1 MKMEKLKMQTPNLV
15 DKNVEQIGKI
25 FPEVITEIKDKEGN
39 LIKGIDFDILKQKLS
54 DVLVEDENERYR
66 LDWPGKKASLL
77 KASTPINKTLR
88 PVVEES
94 VDFENTE
101 NLYIEGD
108 NFEVL
113 KILQE
118 SYLGKVKMIYIDP
131 PYNTGNDFIYKD
143 DYALSK
149 EQYEQEIE
157 MYDENGGKFFKN
169 TDTNGRFHSDWL
181 SLMYERFIVARDLL
195 EEEGVI
201 FVSIG
206 VEEIKNLK
214 ATMDEVFGEENF
226 VEIFSWVKTS
236 TPPALSTKSRKT
248 NEYIICYEK
257 SKNSNKYN
265 GVALDGEDQ
274 PLLNT
279 GNNIVE
285 LIFPKELVYF
295 KKEKFKN
302 GVLGKGK
309 YDRVELI
316 NDIDLKEGYSSTNI
330 ILKGEFKWT
339 QDFLN
344 AEINNG
350 TTFIIKSEKLS
361 IRFLRQEEGFKRP
374 TNFIKESDISP
385 IINKRNNGVGTNE
398 NASSE
403 LAELMGGDYFDYP
416 KPVSLIKYLVNF
428 ICKGNDI
435 VMDFFAG
442 SGTTAEAVFNFNLTE
457 NQSLRFVLVQYPEK
471 LDERKAK
478 DANDKKRILKS
489 KEFLEKINKPTNIS
503 EIGKERIRRAGKKIK
518 EEFLDKYT
526 KELEKINKE
535 LEQES
540 LDGNDELKEQIA
552 ELEAKIEHIKNLD
565 TGFRV
570 YKTDSSNMKDIFY
583 HPSELKQEQLSAFE
597 SNIKED
603 RTPEDLLTQVIL
615 DLGLELSL
623 KIEKKEILGN
633 NVFIVQ
639 ENALVACFD
648 NNIDFGIVDKIA
660 ELKPLKVVFKDASFK
675 DDKDRI
681 NVEER
686 FKRLSPETVITVL

>member
-1 MKMEKLKMQTPNLV
+1 MEKLKMQTPILV

-25 FPEVITEIKDKEGN
+25 FPEVITEIKDKDGN
-39 LIKGIDFDILKQKLS
+39 LVKGIDFDLLKQKLS

-77 KASTPINKTLR
+77 KANTPINKTLR
-88 PVVEES
+88 PVVEDS

-143 DYALSK
+143 DYKKSSD
-149 EQYEQEIE
+149 EYEEE
-157 MYDENGGKFFKN
+157 LGLYNEEGGRLFKN
-169 TDTNGRFHSDWL
+169 TDSNGRFHSDWL
-181 SLMYERFIVARDLL
+181 SMMYERISVSRDVLSDD
-195 EEEGVI
+195 GVI
-201 FVSIG
+201 FISIDDNEFQNIRRIG
-206 VEEIKNLK
+206 DEI
-214 ATMDEVFGEENF
+214 FGEQNF
-226 VEIFSWVKTS
+226 IDTLKWK
-236 TPPALSTKSRKT
+236 RKKQPSFLAT
-248 NEYIICYEK
+248 HTAKVMEYIVIY
-257 SKNSNKYN
+257 SK
-265 GVALDGEDQ
+265 
-274 PLLNT
+274 
-279 GNNIVE
+279 
-285 LIFPKELVYF
+285 
-295 KKEKFKN
+295 KKE
-302 GVLGKGK
+302 
-309 YDRVELI
+309 EL
-316 NDIDLKEGYSSTNI
+316 
-330 ILKGEFKWT
+330 
-339 QDFLN
+339 
-344 AEINNG
+344 
-350 TTFIIKSEKLS
+350 EKLS
-361 IRFLRQEEGFKRP
+361 IDGTSDFTKKVI
-374 TNFIKESDISP
+374 NVSNKESERVFKEGVRIKIEGEGIIPKGRYKIRTMDVEYLDDLNYKNGKVLNNVRVVSKFSVSQDKIEEYIENGLLFITAQKGLRRDVAEEEIGKRKSITDLLLSEWGDNQESENELIEIFGTANYFEYTKP
-385 IINKRNNGVGTNE
+385 IDLIKNLTKSNFTENNIVLDFFSGSATTAHAVMQLNAEDGGKRKFIMVQLPEETE
-398 NASSE
+398 ESSE
-403 LAELMGGDYFDYP
+403 AY
-416 KPVSLIKYLVNF
+416 K
-428 ICKGNDI
+428 
-435 VMDFFAG
+435 AG
-442 SGTTAEAVFNFNLTE
+442 YKTIA
-457 NQSLRFVLVQYPEK
+457 
-471 LDERKAK
+471 
-478 DANDKKRILKS
+478 
-489 KEFLEKINKPTNIS
+489 

-540 LDGNDELKEQIA
+540 LEGNDELNEQKA
-552 ELEAKIEHIKNLD
+552 ELEAKIEHIKKLD

-583 HPSELKQEQLSAFE
+583 HPSELKQQQLSAFE

-633 NVFIVQ
+633 NVFVVQ

-648 NNIDFGIVDKIA
+648 DNIDFGIVDKIA
-660 ELKPLKVVFKDASFK
+660 ELKPFKVVFKDASFA